1 MVMMMMTT
9 TMMIIIITNVIIIGE
24 SDLQRM
30 SEYLGI
36 LKLLQAVIADTTEQM
51 IADPGLTSA
60 GPRPPDQHQ
69 LSM

>member
-1 MVMMMMTT
+1 MIYMVMKMMMT
-9 TMMIIIITNVIIIGE
+9 IIIITNAIIISE

-36 LKLLQAVIADTTEQM
+36 LELLQAVIADTTEQV